1 MNVFNIDNI
10 SALGDKTV
18 VTVGMFDGL
27 HLGHRH
33 LVARLLSTADK
44 ESLVPVVVTFDRH
57 PRQVLDPAT
66 TMPLLSTR
74 DERLSLLESC
84 GVTNVAMVHFDVATA
99 SLSACAFARC
109 FLCERLNM
117 NVLLLGYDNL
127 FGSRAN
133 NDFDRLPE
141 LAAEKD
147 FAILRDEAVLLDGIE
162 VSSTKIRKA
171 LQAGDLVRAN
181 AMLGAPYGVGGTVV
195 HGRHVGTSLGF
206 PTANIRLN
214 DSAKILPADGVYALR
229 ATVDG
234 ATYAAMANLGGQ
246 PTFHQQH
253 KELEV
258 HLIDFAG
265 DLYGQELRV
274 EFIDRIRDIR
284 TFASSDE
291 LAAQLQRD
299 KQEAIAVT
307 DGKLN
312 Q

>member
-10 SALGDKTV
+10 NALGDKTV

-33 LVARLLSTADK
+33 LLARLLSTAV
-44 ESLVPVVVTFDRH
+44 EEGLLPVVVTFDTH
-57 PRQVLDPAT
+57 PRQVLDPAM

-74 DERLSLLESC
+74 SERLSLLEGC
-84 GVTNVAMVHFDVATA
+84 GVTNVAMVHFDVNTA
-99 SLSACAFARC
+99 SLSACAFARR

-117 NVLLLGYDNL
+117 SMLLLGYDNM

-141 LAAEKD
+141 LAAEKG
-147 FAILRDEAVLLDGIE
+147 FAIRRDEAVLLDGIE

-171 LQAGDLVRAN
+171 LQEGNLVRAN
-181 AMLGAPYGVGGTVV
+181 AMLGAPYGVCGTVV

-206 PTANIRLN
+206 PTANIRLDEN
-214 DSAKILPADGVYALR
+214 AKILPADGVYALR
-229 ATVDG
+229 VMVDG
-234 ATYAAMANLGGQ
+234 SAYAAMANLGNQ
-246 PTFHQQH
+246 PTFNQQH

-258 HLIDFAG
+258 HLIGFDG
-265 DLYGQELRV
+265 NLYGRELRV
-274 EFIDRIRDIR
+274 EFIGRIRDIR
-284 TFASSDE
+284 AFGSPDE
-291 LAAQLQRD
+291 LVAQLRRD
-299 KQEAIAVT
+299 KQEAIAIT
-307 DGKLN
+307 CTNHN